1 MKKLYGGRKIVFFL
15 SAAFIV
21 VFLGI
26 FVFRNAM
33 SIAPPGTT
41 AAKVTFGHVSEEAY
55 EGFFWRVPFCSYP
68 VIVNTRQQ
76 TNLYESREVKTRD
89 LQTIGLDCT
98 VIYQINSEKVPAIIK
113 NVNPEKID
121 SVVLFPRLANALQE
135 TIGKNDVYLLVTQ
148 QEMVREATRYILTDM
163 LATDGFITVKDIL
176 FSKPKFSPQF
186 EKVIEERMI
195 AGQLLEITRIETQ
208 KVEEEAKQ
216 LLLKASADLDVL
228 KRKNQLLTNPLIIK
242 YEAMKLLQNWNG
254 NLPSTL
260 VISGNES
267 LLPVFPVNSPVKP

>member
-1 MKKLYGGRKIVFFL
+1 MEKLHGGRKIVFFL
-15 SAAFIV
+15 LVAFIV
-21 VFLGI
+21 AFLGLFI
-26 FVFRNAM
+26 FQNAT

-41 AAKVTFGHVSEEAY
+41 AAKVTFGRVSEEAY
-55 EGFFWRVPFCSYP
+55 QGLFWRLPFCSYP

-76 TNLYESREVKTRD
+76 INLYESRNVKTRD

-98 VIYQINSEKVPAIIK
+98 VIYQVNSEKVPAIVTS
-113 NVNPEKID
+113 VNPEKID

-135 TIGKNDVYLLVTQ
+135 TIGQNDVYLLVTQ

-163 LATDGFITVKDIL
+163 LSADGFITVKDIL
-176 FSKPKFSPQF
+176 FSKPIFSPQF

-195 AGQLLEITRIETQ
+195 AGQLLEITRIETL

-228 KRKNQLLTNPLIIK
+228 KRKNQILSNPLIIK
-242 YEAMKLLQNWNG
+242 YEAMKLLQNWDG
-254 NLPSTL
+254 KVPSTL
-260 VISGNES
+260 VVSGNES
-267 LLPVFPVNSPVKP
+267 LLPVFPVNGSVKP